1 MVFMFSLQDMEGDN
15 KVVYIVDNWKEMEAY
30 SGDVKNGYYQ
40 ILNVDGEVEIRVQ
53 VGRLG
58 FIKKFK
64 DPLDPLL
71 SEIIDFCTHK
81 YFNVSKSIRDDFFFK

>member
-1 MVFMFSLQDMEGDN
+1 MTT
-15 KVVYIVDNWKEMEAY
+15 VVYIVDNWKEMEAY

-58 FIKKFK
+58 LIKKFK

-81 YFNVSKSIRDDFFFK
+81 YFNVRKASETISSSNNPAGQKSD